1 MHIIVGIVLIGI
13 ALAFA
18 WDYIFYII
26 GGISALA
33 TIFFGWLGFGVFPKF
48 MKYRKEANDSE
59 NLTATDSTNRD
70 TQNNESNLGV
80 SILFIVI
87 TLIFAGISYKAFDY
101 QSTWAAN
108 LETERA
114 ESEQRRIAKE
124 AQEVAEKQAK
134 EEAEKQKAEQERIAA
149 EQKAQEDKLLAEQRA
164 AEEKVRKEKIA
175 NDRKDLKRYI
185 LTTRPILEEAE
196 KRLTAIYPNMNL
208 VASASKQKQALDVF
222 DDIEQKLDNVEIP
235 EVAIHL
241 AETRKKWLVTQ
252 KKMIGNPIL
261 SGTTLSSKDMDIAK
275 QENEKLIAEFQALS
289 KEIAR
294 IIDSVKDVEP

>member
-13 ALAFA
+13 ALVFA
-18 WDYIFYII
+18 WDYIFNII

-33 TIFFGWLGFGVFPKF
+33 TIFFAWLGFTALPKF
-48 MKYRKEANDSE
+48 MKSRKESNSSNQDNQDS
-59 NLTATDSTNRD
+59 
-70 TQNNESNLGV
+70 ESNLGV

-124 AQEVAEKQAK
+124 AQEIAEKQAK

-164 AEEKVRKEKIA
+164 ADEKVRKEKIA
-175 NDRKDLKRYI
+175 NDRTDLKRYI
-185 LTTRPILEEAE
+185 LATRPILEEGE
-196 KRLTAIYPNMNL
+196 NRLNAIYPNMNL
-208 VASASKQKQALDVF
+208 VSSSSKQKQALDVL
-222 DDIEQKLDNVEIP
+222 DDIEQKLDNIEVP
-235 EVAIHL
+235 EAAVHL
-241 AETRKKWLVTQ
+241 TDTRKKWLATQ

-261 SGTTLSSKDMDIAK
+261 SGTTLSSKDMDMAK
-275 QENEKLIAEFQALS
+275 QETEKLITEFQSLS
-289 KEIAR
+289 KEMKT
-294 IIDSVKDVEP
+294 IIDSVKEVEP